1 MLAQTLALEKDSPRA
16 DTRGNGSLV
25 MEPFMKNFLI
35 TLTLGLMSTSL
46 LAYGPCDEDVQK
58 LCTGE
63 FHQETERTCLHKK
76 VEQLSAECRAFVK
89 SKEDSWKNT
98 MTSWDKVKVACQKE
112 INKECADV
120 KAKADDPVK
129 ALQVCLMMESEKLSS
144 DCKKDMNRHIKEF
157 QPNIRE
163 IP

>member
-16 DTRGNGSLV
+16 DTKRSGSPA
-25 MEPFMKNFLI
+25 MERFMKNFLI
-35 TLTLGLMSTSL
+35 SLTLGLMSTGL

-76 VEQLSAECRAFVK
+76 VEQLSADCKAYVK
-89 SKEDSWKNT
+89 SKEDSWKKT

-112 INKECADV
+112 IDKECADV
-120 KAKADDPVK
+120 KVKADEPVK
-129 ALQVCLMMESEKLSS
+129 ALQVCLMMESEKLGS

>member
-1 MLAQTLALEKDSPRA
+1 
-16 DTRGNGSLV
+16 
-25 MEPFMKNFLI
+25 MKTFLI
-35 TLTLGLMSTSL
+35 TLSLGLISTGL
-46 LAYGPCDEDVQK
+46 HAYGPCDEDVQK

-76 VEQLSAECRAFVK
+76 VEQLSAECKAFVK
-89 SKEDSWKNT
+89 SKEDSWKKI

-112 INKECADV
+112 IDKECADV
-120 KAKADDPVK
+120 KVKAGEPKADEPVK
-129 ALQVCLMMESEKLSS
+129 ALQVCLMMVSENLGG